1 MPVKQFR
8 MWLPV
13 CFGTILLWLASC
25 SDSSEISSYSIPKEK
40 QSPLAMDNL
49 EMAQPIWDVP
59 SGWKPG
65 KESSMRVGSFAVEDE
80 NGSALDI
87 SISNLLGDG
96 GGLLSNVN
104 RWIGQIGMS
113 ATTDGGLPNYVSD
126 ITVAGKSAT
135 LVKASNKEQ
144 TLVAAIVKTGDRS
157 WFFKMIGES
166 RLAEKEQANFDS
178 LLNSVRFEGNDE
190 EEE

>member
-1 MPVKQFR
+1 MPINYFYKK
-8 MWLPV
+8 LLV
-13 CFGTILLWLASC
+13 CLGTILLWGASC
-25 SDSSEISSYSIPKEK
+25 SDSSEISRYSIPKEK
-40 QSPLAMDNL
+40 QSPLFLNNL

-65 KESSMRVGSFAVEDE
+65 KESSMRVGSFSVEDE

-113 ATTDGGLPNYVSD
+113 ATTAGGLSNYISD
-126 ITVAGKSAT
+126 ITVADKPAT
-135 LVKASNKEQ
+135 LVKASSEEQ
-144 TLVAAIVKTGDRS
+144 ALVSAIVKIDGRS
-157 WFFKMIGES
+157 WFFKMMGDA
-166 RLAEKEQANFDS
+166 RLAEMEEENFD
-178 LLNSVRFEGNDE
+178 LLLQSVRFESSEGE
-190 EEE
+190 

>member
-1 MPVKQFR
+1 MSVKRFS
-8 MWLPV
+8 MLLPF
-13 CFGTILLWLASC
+13 CLGTILLWMASC

-40 QSPLAMDNL
+40 QSSPTESGTVMT
-49 EMAQPIWDVP
+49 QPIWDVP
-59 SGWKPG
+59 TGWKPG

-104 RWIGQIGMS
+104 RWIGQIGMNP
-113 ATTDGGLPNYVSD
+113 TTEGGLTNYVSD
-126 ITVAGKSAT
+126 IIVAGKSAT
-135 LVKASNKEQ
+135 LVKASNNQQ
-144 TLVAAIVKTGDRS
+144 TLVAAIVKTSGRS

-166 RLAEKEQANFDS
+166 GLAEKEQTNFDS
-178 LLNSVRFEGNDE
+178 LLSSVRFEGHE
-190 EEE
+190 EE

>member
-1 MPVKQFR
+1 MPVRCFR
-8 MWLPV
+8 MRLSV
-13 CFGTILLWLASC
+13 CLGTILLWVASC

-40 QSPLAMDNL
+40 QSPLTMDNL
-49 EMAQPIWDVP
+49 EMAQPIWEVP

-104 RWIGQIGMS
+104 RWIGQIGMN
-113 ATTDGGLPNYVSD
+113 ATTREGLSNYVSD
-126 ITVAGKSAT
+126 ITVAGKPAT

-144 TLVAAIVKTGDRS
+144 ALVSGILKIGGRS
-157 WFFKMIGES
+157 WFFKMMGDA
-166 RLAEKEQANFDS
+166 RLAEKEQENFNS
-178 LLNSVRFEGNDE
+178 LLQSVRFESSE
-190 EEE
+190 EE

>member
-1 MPVKQFR
+1 MPVKRFR

-13 CFGTILLWLASC
+13 CLGTILLWMASC

-135 LVKASNKEQ
+135 LVKASNQEQ
-144 TLVAAIVKTGDRS
+144 TLVAAILKTGGRS

-166 RLAEKEQANFDS
+166 RLAQKEQANFDS
-178 LLNSVRFEGNDE
+178 LLQSVRFEGSE

>member
-1 MPVKQFR
+1 MPVKIFR
-8 MWLPV
+8 MWSPV
-13 CFGTILLWLASC
+13 YLGTILLWIASC

-40 QSPLAMDNL
+40 QSPLTMDNL